1 MVPDQREEL
10 ASRPAAPRALLCP
23 AEGELLAAARDDGVP
38 DADVGRGHTL
48 QVIPRI
54 LRHHLDLGESRFH
67 QHVARCRERRLEP
80 NLRGRGGGPQRGQD
94 ARVEGHVGDQH
105 EALARLVLLGFDVR
119 QQLLRAERVVDV
131 DRLRPPVVHDVVP
144 LAAVG
149 RGAQPARGEDAS
161 GLRLP
166 GRGKVELRPVVRATW
181 DLPGLVAGRGA
192 EVVAAGRVELVSTQ
206 ADVPCHHLGD
216 PNGAIRGHGMRPI
229 LDCGRAGHHALRAAG
244 KTGGAHGELDVWIGV
259 ETRVEG
265 CQTPA

>member
-10 ASRPAAPRALLCP
+10 AAPPAAPRALICP
-23 AEGELLAAARDDGVP
+23 AEDEPLAAARDDGVP

-149 RGAQPARGEDAS
+149 RGAQPVRGEDAR

-166 GRGKVELRPVVRATW
+166 GRGKVELRPVVRDARCGSS
-181 DLPGLVAGRGA
+181 LFAARGA
-192 EVVAAGRVELVSTQ
+192 EVVTAGRVQLVS
-206 ADVPCHHLGD
+206 AKVDVSCHRVVD
-216 PNGAIRGHGMRPI
+216 PHRAGRGHGMRPV
-229 LDCGRAGHHALRAAG
+229 LDGGRAKLLILRAACYES
-244 KTGGAHGELDVWIGV
+244 AHRDLDVWIGV
-259 ETRVEG
+259 EASVKA
-265 CQTPA
+265 CQAPA